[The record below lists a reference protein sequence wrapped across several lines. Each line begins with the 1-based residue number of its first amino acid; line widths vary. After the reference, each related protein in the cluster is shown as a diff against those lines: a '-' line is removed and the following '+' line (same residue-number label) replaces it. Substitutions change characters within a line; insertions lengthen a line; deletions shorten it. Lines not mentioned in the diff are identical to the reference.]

1 MAGMNSDLNGDS
13 ENATIISSINI
24 TPFVDV
30 VLVLLI
36 IFMITAPALVKEVM
50 DIRLPKTSTGD
61 GQVMQTLG
69 VAINKDGN
77 ILLNGQITDEEGLKS
92 FVKATL
98 AQAQDAQA
106 IISADT
112 EVNYGRVV
120 KVIDL
125 LKSSGLEKFA
135 VQVERESTDGGSKVE

>member
-1 MAGMNSDLNGDS
+1 MAGQNQDFNADSD
-13 ENATIISSINI
+13 ATSIMSSINI

-50 DIRLPKTSTGD
+50 DIRLPKTASGD

-77 ILLNGQITDEEGLKS
+77 ILLNGQVTDEEGLKNT
-92 FVKATL
+92 VKATL
-98 AQAQDAQA
+98 ANSQDAQA
-106 IISADT
+106 IISADIN
-112 EVNYGRVV
+112 VSYGRVV

-125 LKSSGLEKFA
+125 LKTSGLEKFA
-135 VQVERESTDGGSKVE
+135 VQVERETK

>member
-13 ENATIISSINI
+13 ENSSVITGINI

-50 DIRLPKTSTGD
+50 DIRLPKTSSGD

-77 ILLNGQITDEEGLKS
+77 ILLNGQITDEEGLKTA
-92 FVKATL
+92 VKATL

-120 KVIDL
+120 KVMDL

-135 VQVERESTDGGSKVE
+135 VQVERETSDSGVKNE

>member
-1 MAGMNSDLNGDS
+1 MAAAPQDLSSDS
-13 ENATIISSINI
+13 EATTIMSSINI

-50 DIRLPKTSTGD
+50 DIRLPKTASGD

-77 ILLNGQITDEEGLKS
+77 ILLNGEITDEEVLKTT
-92 FVKATL
+92 VKQTL
-98 AQAQDAQA
+98 AKSQDAQA
-106 IISADT
+106 IISAD
-112 EVNYGRVV
+112 VDVSYGRVV

-135 VQVERESTDGGSKVE
+135 VQIEREQN

>member
-1 MAGMNSDLNGDS
+1 MAGSSQDLNSDS
-13 ENATIISSINI
+13 EASSIMTSINI

-50 DIRLPKTSTGD
+50 DIRLPKTASGD

-77 ILLNGQITDEEGLKS
+77 ILLNGQITDDEGLKTAI
-92 FVKATL
+92 KETL
-98 AQAQDAQA
+98 ANSQDAQA
-106 IISADT
+106 IISAD
-112 EVNYGRVV
+112 VDVKYGRVV

-135 VQVERESTDGGSKVE
+135 VQIEREQK

>member
-1 MAGMNSDLNGDS
+1 MAGSSEDLSSDS
-13 ENATIISSINI
+13 EATTVISSINI

-50 DIRLPKTSTGD
+50 DIRLPKTASGD

-77 ILLNGQITDEEGLKS
+77 ILLNGQITDDEGLKKS
-92 FVKATL
+92 IAETL
-98 AQAQDAQA
+98 AKSRDAQA
-106 IISADT
+106 IISADV
-112 EVNYGRVV
+112 EVSYGRVV

-125 LKSSGLEKFA
+125 LKTSGLEKFA
-135 VQVERESTDGGSKVE
+135 VQIEREQK